1 MSEHGTTKDQVSL
14 EDLKRAIERVHSIRM
29 RGIIHSTELSN
40 VQLEAWRTA
49 FDWRETHTKRAAA
62 ALVSEDAIDIWM
74 AERDEGMALIREKLR

>member
-1 MSEHGTTKDQVSL
+1 MSEQAPTKDL
-14 EDLKRAIERVHSIRM
+14 TTLDDLKRAIERVHSIRM
-29 RGIIHSTELSN
+29 RGIIHSTELSS

-62 ALVSEDAIDIWM
+62 ALVSEDAIDLWM